1 MPSVEYT
8 QSKGLVQKSST
19 EASISLQ
26 GVLSGQRQQLESLT
40 LASHQL
46 TVADSGKD
54 LLLEKANGQT
64 ILLPAVAGVKT
75 DLKLTALRQFTVG
88 TTIDF
93 DAFGRKF
100 KLQVVA
106 EGGAVVTGKRIDDQ
120 GVASATGD
128 RFALEQGAGANAA
141 GSAGELRNLLATGAE
156 DFAALA
162 NVTVSAL
169 NGAAFTVIANSEGSS
184 NNGTVV
190 ISEAADLTLTDAPT
204 NGQDVIQNAKGLKVK
219 LTVNV
224 ALDAS
229 PTVVIPTD
237 RLDAVAGGNT
247 QGSFVGTVLV
257 TGANVAS
264 AGDVMTIDHT
274 KETIG
279 DHYEFICDGNTTA
292 AKWFVSGNAKT
303 AAAVSFA

>member
-40 LASHQL
+40 SASHQL

-54 LLLEKANGQT
+54 LLLEKADGQT

-106 EGGAVVTGKRIDDQ
+106 DGGAVPTGKRIDAN
-120 GVASATGD
+120 GTASATGD
-128 RFALEQGAGANAA
+128 RFALEQGAGTAA
-141 GSAGELRNLLATGAE
+141 QAIQVLRDLLGAGAE

-162 NVTVSAL
+162 NVTVSARA
-169 NGAAFTVIANSEGSS
+169 GDAFTVLADSEGSS

-204 NGQDVIQNAKGLKVK
+204 NGQDVIQNAKGLKIK
-219 LTVNV
+219 LTVNL
-224 ALDAS
+224 ALGTS

-237 RLDAVAGGNT
+237 RLDAAAGGNT

-257 TGANVAS
+257 TGANVAA
-264 AGDVMTIDHT
+264 AGDVMTIDQT

-292 AKWFVSGNAKT
+292 ATWFVSGNAKT